1 MCKVETRVHIFAL
14 FGFAVAQPLFDL
26 LSKNA
31 DFLVAHDLRPLDL
44 LILASI
50 LSLLLPSLLVLV
62 ETFGS
67 FLHRRVG
74 DYAHWLVVGVLVSAL
89 ALQVSKKLFGGPG
102 IVLLVGSV
110 VVGLFSGWVSCR
122 VRLFQSFLTFL
133 SPAIVLFPALF
144 LLRPPVLELLVFEE
158 PKAKAAPGGASSD
171 IPIVMVVFD
180 ELSTSS
186 LLNEQRLINAF
197 RYPNFAALAQDAHW
211 FRNASTVAE
220 RSSRAL
226 PAILT
231 GRYAKKD
238 VPPIAANYPEN
249 LFTWLGANYEL
260 NSFESFTN
268 LCPEKLCRELVL
280 RETFG
285 ERIRTTLLDLW
296 FIYLHLALPT
306 DLTHSLPAVTA
317 TMRNFADSKPRTKAT
332 SLGERKRRSRDWV
345 FLTFV
350 NWIQPSDSAV
360 LYFLHTL
367 LPHAPWTHL
376 PSGKVTHLFGITQRR
391 WGSDEWQTV
400 QGFQRH
406 LLQVQYADRLLGTLN
421 ARLREVGLY
430 DRSLIVVTADH
441 GLGFWP
447 NESRRAVAEK
457 NRADI
462 LAVPLFVK
470 LPHQQEAVVS
480 DRNVEIIDILPTIAD
495 VLQAKLPW
503 TVDGQSTLGPPQSE
517 RSQKQM
523 FRRVPRG
530 VEHLVFKPGLEEL
543 ANTVR
548 RKISLFGSGEDPR
561 SIYRIGRFRSLVGR
575 KIEQLAHAGTSDL
588 ELKLKAE
595 WSFREV
601 DLDGP
606 FLPAHIEGRIIP
618 RQRSL
623 DRLHLAVAV
632 NGRIEAV
639 TQTYQDPESAWS
651 FIAMVPETVFKA
663 GSNQVEVFVISE
675 SEDGPSLASIRM
687 KKKDA
692 LRYSLTQAESGAAE
706 ELIVSSTGRAIRIV
720 PGAMAG
726 WVDWVQRRAGHIRL
740 GGWASDGA
748 FHKPADQAVVFVD
761 GEADHYHHTVVPRSD
776 VAKHFK
782 MPSMVEAGFWVVVP
796 GSIFDRDP
804 LPVVRVFAISANGVA
819 SELRYRPEY
828 SGGSWTHLDGSWT
841 HLDRSRTLRLGKH

>member
-1 MCKVETRVHIFAL
+1 MKTVGSFPRSLHIFAL

-62 ETFGS
+62 ETLGS

-102 IVLLVGSV
+102 IVLSVGSV

-122 VRLFQSFLTFL
+122 VRPFQSFLTFL

-158 PKAKAAPGGASSD
+158 PKAEAAPGGASSD

-197 RYPNFAALAQDAHW
+197 RYPNFAAVAQDAHW

-231 GRYAKKD
+231 GRYTEEN
-238 VPPIAANYPEN
+238 VPPTAASYPEN
-249 LFTWLGANYEL
+249 LFTWLGGNYEL
-260 NSFESFTN
+260 NAFESFTN
-268 LCPEKLCRELVL
+268 LCPNELCRELIFG
-280 RETFG
+280 ETFG

-296 FIYLHLALPT
+296 FVYLHLALPT

-317 TMRNFADSKPRTKAT
+317 TMRNFADSKPRTKAA
-332 SLGERKRRSRDWV
+332 SVREQRWQIRDWV
-345 FLTFV
+345 FLSFV
-350 NWIQPSDSAV
+350 NRIQPSDSPV

-367 LPHAPWTHL
+367 LPHLPWTYL
-376 PSGKVTHLFGITQRR
+376 PSGKEYRPSDVFRFPHGITRET
-391 WGSDEWQTV
+391 WGTDEWETV

-406 LLQVQYADRLLGTLN
+406 LLQAQYADALLGTLL

-430 DRSLIVVTADH
+430 DRSLIIVAGDH
-441 GLGFWP
+441 GVSFWP
-447 NESRRAVAEK
+447 NESRRSVAEK

-480 DRNVEIIDILPTIAD
+480 ERNVEIIDIFPTIAD
-495 VLQAKLPW
+495 VLDAELPW
-503 TVDGQSTLGPPQSE
+503 AVDGQSALGPPQSE

-523 FRRVPRG
+523 FRKVRQD

-575 KIEQLAHAGTSDL
+575 TIEQLAPASTSDL
-588 ELKLKAE
+588 ELKLKNE
-595 WSFREV
+595 RSFQEV
-601 DLDGP
+601 DLDRP
-606 FLPAHIEGRIIP
+606 FIPAHIEGQIIA
-618 RQRSL
+618 RQRSP

-639 TQTYQDPESAWS
+639 TQTYQGPESAWS
-651 FIAMVPETVFKA
+651 FTAMVPETVFKA
-663 GSNQVEVFVISE
+663 GSNRVEVLVILE
-675 SEDGPSLASIRM
+675 SEGGPSLASIRM

-692 LRYSLTQAESGAAE
+692 LRYSLTQAASGAPE
-706 ELIVSSTGRAIRIV
+706 ELIVSSTGSAIRIV
-720 PGAMAG
+720 PGAMEG
-726 WVDWVQRRAGHIRL
+726 WVGMVRRRAGHTSFR
-740 GGWASDGA
+740 GWASDGT
-748 FHKPADQAVVFVD
+748 FRKPTDEVVVFVD
-761 GEADHYHHTVVPRSD
+761 GEADHYHHTVVLRDD
-776 VAKHFK
+776 VAKRFK
-782 MPSMVEAGFWVVVP
+782 MPSLVETGFWVVVP
-796 GSIFDRDP
+796 GSIFDQDP
-804 LPVVRVFAISANGVA
+804 LPMVRVFAISANGLA
-819 SELRYRPEY
+819 SELHYRPEY
-828 SGGSWTHLDGSWT
+828 PDGSQ
-841 HLDRSRTLRLGKH
+841 TLRLGKH